1 MSLDGLRVLVVEDE
15 LLVAMEIESL
25 LDRLGCEVVGPV
37 ATVREALDAIRER
50 ELDGA
55 ILDVNLHGEYAY
67 PAAEALLARAVPF
80 VFLSGYTGLPDPPP
94 VLGGVPR
101 LGKPFAAAELADAV
115 ARVCGRVAA

>member
-15 LLVAMEIESL
+15 LLVAMEIETL

-37 ATVREALDAIRER
+37 ASVREALDTIRER
-50 ELDGA
+50 EVDGA

-67 PAAEALLARAVPF
+67 PAAEALRARAVPF
-80 VFLSGYTGLPDPPP
+80 VFLSGYTDLPDPPP
-94 VLGGVPR
+94 ALGDVPTLR
-101 LGKPFAAAELADAV
+101 KPFVGAEVGEAL